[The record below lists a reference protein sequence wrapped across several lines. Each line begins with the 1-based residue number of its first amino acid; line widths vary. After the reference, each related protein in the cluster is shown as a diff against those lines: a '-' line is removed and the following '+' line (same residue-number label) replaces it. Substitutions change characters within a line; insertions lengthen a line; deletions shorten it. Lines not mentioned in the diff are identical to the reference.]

1 MCKSC
6 HKDSKNHTTKL
17 WEFHQKNE
25 KCAWCGLKSWK
36 HSVELW
42 EIHQKTIPKGKKL
55 VVIQQ
60 GFGPKTLAVVKKW
73 NTVDGSPYHIE
84 HIPLS
89 MHCSDCNASMSDK
102 ESDLADVLTV
112 FASNVSVSKQTR
124 NTHGIADH
132 GGQSMVKIFWW
143 AVSSLIVCLV
153 CILLSWMII
162 VVIQ

>member
-1 MCKSC
+1 MSMCKSC

-102 ESDLADVLTV
+102 ESDLADVLTSLCLKC
-112 FASNVSVSKQTR
+112 FSEQTDQEYTWHSR
-124 NTHGIADH
+124 PWWTVN
-132 GGQSMVKIFWW
+132 GGKYSGGP
-143 AVSSLIVCLV
+143 LV
-153 CILLSWMII
+153 HS
-162 VVIQ
+162 